1 MITVLTGKQIEN
13 MSCGFFDRHE
23 FELNGTKERITSI
36 FRDADGTT
44 RAQLKK
50 GLKYRHD
57 VDVTSLVFKVF
68 CTGHCT
74 DENCFVKNK

>member
-23 FELNGTKERITSI
+23 FELNGTKERITSLHTGK
-36 FRDADGTT
+36 DGTT
-44 RAQLKK
+44 IAQLKK
-50 GLKYRHD
+50 GLKYRND

-68 CTGHCT
+68 CTSHCT